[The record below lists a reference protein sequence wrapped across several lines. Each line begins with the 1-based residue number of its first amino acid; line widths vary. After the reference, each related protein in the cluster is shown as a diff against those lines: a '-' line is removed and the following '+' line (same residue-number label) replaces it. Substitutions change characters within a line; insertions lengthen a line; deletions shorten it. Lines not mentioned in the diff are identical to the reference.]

1 MWDELVNSFD
11 LTVTKEDIKRY
22 NEMKKKGS
30 RKYMNINKAVKI
42 IEELKFYESPVD
54 NHKEAIETV
63 LEDYISKQRIEHLMF
78 TKLKEIIK
86 NNVEIEKCRKTIM
99 KEQALKRL
107 NLGVLHHKNDVLLAE
122 IYDLQK
128 LIDTK
133 IIDNELLNTAYSTLK
148 LKELNETL
156 ESLLKMHKAR
166 LDVGADDLDI
176 REQIAEVQKEITNLY

>member
-22 NEMKKKGS
+22 NEMKKKER

-42 IEELKFYESPVD
+42 VEELKFYESPME

-86 NNVEIEKCRKTIM
+86 NNVEIEKRRKTIM

-133 IIDNELLNTAYSTLK
+133 VIDNELLNTAYSTLK

-156 ESLLKMHKAR
+156 ESLLKMHQAR
-166 LDVGADDLDI
+166 LDAGTDDLDI

>member
-1 MWDELVNSFD
+1 M
-11 LTVTKEDIKRY
+11 
-22 NEMKKKGS
+22 
-30 RKYMNINKAVKI
+30 
-42 IEELKFYESPVD
+42 
-54 NHKEAIETV
+54 
-63 LEDYISKQRIEHLMF
+63 
-78 TKLKEIIK
+78 
-86 NNVEIEKCRKTIM
+86 
-99 KEQALKRL
+99 KRL

-122 IYDLQK
+122 IYDLQN

-133 IIDNELLNTAYSTLK
+133 VIDNELLNTAYSTLK